1 MKAGRDPSADV
12 TMSGIFPA
20 MRDTDATRMGVPL
33 LGSMLFFF
41 FFNSTQLLNVHVN
54 TINSDFVLL
63 DYIILSAV
71 IFSAALL

>member
-1 MKAGRDPSADV
+1 MQPEWE
-12 TMSGIFPA
+12 FPYWGA
-20 MRDTDATRMGVPL
+20 CF
-33 LGSMLFFF
+33 FFF
-41 FFNSTQLLNVHVN
+41 FFNSTQLLNVHVS